1 MKINRV
7 YHFWIWQPL
16 FLMIS
21 FLEKWFPHSFIFS
34 LNHLIF
40 YISPQILLLTFLYFL
55 SSLYQPIY
63 LLLLYTLLDTLVF
76 SSYSL
81 FNIVRYSLYQREKV
95 YRVYSELYE
104 VQKPVQRVAVLQTFL
119 NNLGFSLLT
128 LEFSVKNTWKLE
140 WCYYY
145 IVKQLFISNKIS
157 V

>member
-1 MKINRV
+1 
-7 YHFWIWQPL
+7 
-16 FLMIS
+16 MIS

-81 FNIVRYSLYQREKV
+81 LNIVRYSLYQREKV

-128 LEFSVKNTWKLE
+128 LEFSVENTWKLE